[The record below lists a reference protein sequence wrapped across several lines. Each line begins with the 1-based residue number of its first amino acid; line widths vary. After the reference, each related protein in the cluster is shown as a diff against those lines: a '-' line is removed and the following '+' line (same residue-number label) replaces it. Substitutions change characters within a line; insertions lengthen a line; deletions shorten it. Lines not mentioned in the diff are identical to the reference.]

1 MQLNTQVGMIFM
13 SIGFVAIV
21 YVLAP
26 FLLRTAFVLAG
37 SLIAVVVLD
46 LAFRL
51 GVLYSLFSVVF
62 GLLIATLLLSRK

>member
-13 SIGFVAIV
+13 SIGLVAIV
-21 YVLAP
+21 SVLAP
-26 FLLRTAFVLAG
+26 LLLRTAFLLAG

-51 GVLYSLFSVVF
+51 GVLYSLFSVAF

>member
-13 SIGFVAIV
+13 SIGLVAIV

-26 FLLRTAFVLAG
+26 LLLRTAFVLAG

-51 GVLYSLFSVVF
+51 GVLYSLFFVAF
-62 GLLIATLLLSRK
+62 GLLIATLVLSRK